1 MKKFV
6 ALLFIS
12 AFASTVV
19 AEDRIAVLKVDVP
32 YVNVF
37 YQKFNYDSDGRE
49 LDSDVLAEGPLELSG
64 NFIRLEA
71 TIDLNA
77 AVSATYPDP
86 AAAYFLGHQGSS
98 LTLPIGDKG
107 YRVITTPSG
116 QIQTFE
122 RLEGSTFVDQINVI
136 SDLQP
141 EEFLTIELPGGL
153 PSLTVMAI
161 DAQVFNRSLNDSP
174 PLLNGIYLGEKKTN
188 TFDFGAGRLDVGV
201 GLIDWALDAEGDRIC
216 TEFGCQL
223 DKILWINGGKDILS
237 RDEDSDGV
245 EDASD
250 NCTNTASGDVVDGS
264 GCSVQQSCEC
274 SSDIKNHGQLVSC
287 TSSVAEIFVS
297 EGLLTDAQKAE
308 IVSEA
313 AKSSCGK
320 PSKGIKRKR

>member
-77 AVSATYPDP
+77 DLSATYPDP

-122 RLEGSTFVDQINVI
+122 RLEESTSVDQINVI

-223 DKILWINGGKDILS
+223 DKILWINGGKDILNM
-237 RDEDSDGV
+237 DEDSDGV

>member
-77 AVSATYPDP
+77 DLSATYPDP

-122 RLEGSTFVDQINVI
+122 RLEESTSVDQINVI

-174 PLLNGIYLGEKKTN
+174 PLLNGLYLGDKKTN

-223 DKILWINGGKDILS
+223 DKILWINGGKDILNM
-237 RDEDSDGV
+237 DEDSDGV